1 MKCQMLCLHVGG
13 AGGFHFACKSLRCVD
28 QVTYFCRCY
37 RLCYHSFAPNLA
49 LGGNQAPRTPLK
61 VVRGTPKEQNPQIS
75 HFCWDPFW
83 RHFSIIS
90 DVFFVRF
97 FDALQDGHFSDVGAK
112 LGPRRVLLGDV
123 FTTFWAQAEPM
134 KIMLSCGFWL
144 GSEGWRLSQIDEFS
158 EVFRVCL

>member
-1 MKCQMLCLHVGG
+1 MWGVLAAFILHVK
-13 AGGFHFACKSLRCVD
+13 FAKMLTTKHIFVNFIIFER
-28 QVTYFCRCY
+28 
-37 RLCYHSFAPNLA
+37 SFAQNLA
-49 LGGNQAPRTPLK
+49 LGGNQAPKTPVK
-61 VVRGTPKEQNPQIS
+61 VVWDTPKEQKGQIT

-123 FTTFWAQAEPM
+123 FTTFWAQAEPV
-134 KIMLSCGFWL
+134 KIVLSCGFL
-144 GSEGWRLSQIDEFS
+144 SLIHISEPTRPY
-158 EVFRVCL
+158 

>member
-1 MKCQMLCLHVGG
+1 MKFQMLSLHVGG
-13 AGGFHFACKSLRCVD
+13 AGGFHFACKSLRHVD
-28 QVTYFCRCY
+28 QVTYLCRCY
-37 RLCYHSFAPNLA
+37 CLFYHSFAPNLA

-112 LGPRRVLLGDV
+112 LGPKPVLLGDV
-123 FTTFWAQAEPM
+123 FAYFWDQAEPV
-134 KIMLSCGFWL
+134 KIVLSETRV
-144 GSEGWRLSQIDEFS
+144 GSG
-158 EVFRVCL
+158 

>member
-1 MKCQMLCLHVGG
+1 M
-13 AGGFHFACKSLRCVD
+13 SILRLFD
-28 QVTYFCRCY
+28 R
-37 RLCYHSFAPNLA
+37 SFAQNLA

-61 VVRGTPKEQNPQIS
+61 VIWVTPKNEKDQKNHS
-75 HFCWDPFW
+75 VGDRFW
-83 RHFSIIS
+83 RHFSIII

-144 GSEGWRLSQIDEFS
+144 VSEGWRLSQIDVFS
-158 EVFRVCL
+158 ELFRVCL

>member
-1 MKCQMLCLHVGG
+1 MKFQVLSLHVGG
-13 AGGFHFACKSLRCVD
+13 AGGFHFGCQICKNVD
-28 QVTYFCRCY
+28 QVTYCCRCY
-37 RLCYHSFAPNLA
+37 CLFYHSFAPNLA
-49 LGGNQAPRTPLK
+49 LGGNQAPKTPVK
-61 VVRGTPKEQNPQIS
+61 VVWDTPKEQKGQIT

-123 FTTFWAQAEPM
+123 FTTFWAQAEPV
-134 KIMLSCGFWL
+134 KIVLSCGFWL
-144 GSEGWRLSQIDEFS
+144 GSEGWRLSQIDVFS
-158 EVFRVCL
+158 ELFRVCL

>member
-1 MKCQMLCLHVGG
+1 M
-13 AGGFHFACKSLRCVD
+13 D
-28 QVTYFCRCY
+28 
-37 RLCYHSFAPNLA
+37 
-49 LGGNQAPRTPLK
+49 
-61 VVRGTPKEQNPQIS
+61 

-134 KIMLSCGFWL
+134 KIVLSCGFWL
-144 GSEGWRLSQIDEFS
+144 GSEGWRLSQIDVFS
-158 EVFRVCL
+158 ELFRVCL

>member
-1 MKCQMLCLHVGG
+1 MLGVLAAFILHVK
-13 AGGFHFACKSLRCVD
+13 FAKMLTTKHIFVD
-28 QVTYFCRCY
+28 FIMFER
-37 RLCYHSFAPNLA
+37 SFGQNLA
-49 LGGNQAPRTPLK
+49 LGGNQAPKTPVK
-61 VVRGTPKEQNPQIS
+61 VVWDTPKEQKGQIS

-123 FTTFWAQAEPM
+123 FTTFWAQAEPV
-134 KIMLSCGFWL
+134 KIVLSCGFWL
-144 GSEGWRLSQIDEFS
+144 GSEGWRLSQIDVFS
-158 EVFRVCL
+158 ELFRVCL

>member
-1 MKCQMLCLHVGG
+1 MLSLHVGG
-13 AGGFHFACKSLRCVD
+13 AGGFHFACKSLRRVD

-37 RLCYHSFAPNLA
+37 CLFYHSFAPNLA

-123 FTTFWAQAEPM
+123 FTTFWAQAEPV
-134 KIMLSCGFWL
+134 KIVLSCGFWL
-144 GSEGWRLSQIDEFS
+144 GSEGWRLSQIDVFS
-158 EVFRVCL
+158 ELFRVCL

>member
-1 MKCQMLCLHVGG
+1 MSPQQDPFFLIV
-13 AGGFHFACKSLRCVD
+13 
-28 QVTYFCRCY
+28 
-37 RLCYHSFAPNLA
+37 RLCSANFARNLA
-49 LGGNQAPRTPLK
+49 LGGNQGPRTPAK
-61 VVRGTPKEQNPQIS
+61 VIWDTPKEQNPQIS

-123 FTTFWAQAEPM
+123 FTTFWAQAEPV
-134 KIMLSCGFWL
+134 KIVLSCGFWL
-144 GSEGWRLSQIDEFS
+144 GSEGWRLSQIDVFS
-158 EVFRVCL
+158 ELFRVCL

>member
-1 MKCQMLCLHVGG
+1 MKFQMLSLHVGV
-13 AGGFHFACKSLRCVD
+13 AGGFHFACKSLRRVD

-37 RLCYHSFAPNLA
+37 CLFYHSFAPNLA

-123 FTTFWAQAEPM
+123 FTTFWAQAEPV
-134 KIMLSCGFWL
+134 KIVLSCGFWL
-144 GSEGWRLSQIDEFS
+144 GSEGWRLSQIDVFS
-158 EVFRVCL
+158 ELFRVCL

>member
-1 MKCQMLCLHVGG
+1 MLSLHVGG
-13 AGGFHFACKSLRCVD
+13 AGGFHFACKSLRRVD

-37 RLCYHSFAPNLA
+37 CLFYHSFAPNLA

-61 VVRGTPKEQNPQIS
+61 VVRGTPEEQNPQIS

-97 FDALQDGHFSDVGAK
+97 FDALQDCHFSDVGAK

-123 FTTFWAQAEPM
+123 FTTFWAQAEPV
-134 KIMLSCGFWL
+134 KIVLSCGFWL
-144 GSEGWRLSQIDEFS
+144 GSEGWRLSQIDVFS
-158 EVFRVCL
+158 ELFRVCL